1 LSPSQEEDEMAL
13 TLTDAECATLRQALD
28 YYLPQLRM
36 ERAGAEARDAQ
47 HALSVLETAL
57 ESIRRRLDT
66 ADVTESHAAVP

>member
-1 LSPSQEEDEMAL
+1 MSL
-13 TLTDAECATLRQALD
+13 TLDDEECAVLRQALD

-57 ESIRRRLDT
+57 ERLRRRLED
-66 ADVTESHAAVP
+66 AGVPLSP